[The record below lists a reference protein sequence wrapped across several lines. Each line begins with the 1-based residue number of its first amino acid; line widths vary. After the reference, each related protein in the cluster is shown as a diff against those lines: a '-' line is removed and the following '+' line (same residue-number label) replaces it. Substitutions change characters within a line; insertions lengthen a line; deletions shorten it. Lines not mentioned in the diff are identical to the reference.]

1 MAQAEQNE
9 LGKGLEMVGVDI
21 VDVSRIGEIIRKYG
35 DKFLE
40 KVFTDDE
47 MAYVKKGRRT
57 DESFAGRFAA
67 KEAFMKANGRK
78 LPWREINVLQESGR
92 PFIRYRGRD
101 YDGVSIS
108 HERAYAVSVVVI
120 TEGRSINENPDT

>member
-1 MAQAEQNE
+1 MTVHE
-9 LGKGLEMVGVDI
+9 GVGMVGVDI

-40 KVFTDDE
+40 KVFTDEE

-57 DESFAGRFAA
+57 NESFAGRFAA

-78 LPWREINVLQESGR
+78 LPWREINVLQDRGR
-92 PFIRYRGRD
+92 PFIRYHGRD
-101 YDGVSIS
+101 YAGVSIS
-108 HERAYAVSVVVI
+108 HERTYAVSIVVI
-120 TEGRSINENPDT
+120 GEERTGA

>member
-1 MAQAEQNE
+1 MTVHE
-9 LGKGLEMVGVDI
+9 GVGMVGVDI

-40 KVFTDDE
+40 KVFTDEE

-57 DESFAGRFAA
+57 NESFAGRFAA

-78 LPWREINVLQESGR
+78 LPWREINVLQDRGR
-92 PFIRYRGRD
+92 PFIRYHGRD

-108 HERAYAVSVVVI
+108 HERTYAVSVVVI
-120 TEGRSINENPDT
+120 SEERTGA

>member
-1 MAQAEQNE
+1 MTVCE
-9 LGKGLEMVGVDI
+9 GLEMVGVDI
-21 VDVSRIGEIIRKYG
+21 VDVSRIAGIIGKYG

-47 MAYVKKGRRT
+47 MAYVRKGRRKN
-57 DESFAGRFAA
+57 ESFAGRFAA

-78 LPWREINVLQESGR
+78 LPWREINVLQDRGR
-92 PFIRYRGRD
+92 PFIRYRGKD
-101 YDGVSIS
+101 YDEVSIS

-120 TEGRSINENPDT
+120 TEERSGNE

>member
-1 MAQAEQNE
+1 
-9 LGKGLEMVGVDI
+9 MVGVDI
-21 VDVSRIGEIIRKYG
+21 VDVSRIGEIIMKYG

-57 DESFAGRFAA
+57 NESFAGRFAA

-78 LPWREINVLQESGR
+78 LPWKEINVLQDRGR

-101 YDGVSIS
+101 YDDVSIS

-120 TEGRSINENPDT
+120 DESRKTEGNPEIGKRKSENGNP